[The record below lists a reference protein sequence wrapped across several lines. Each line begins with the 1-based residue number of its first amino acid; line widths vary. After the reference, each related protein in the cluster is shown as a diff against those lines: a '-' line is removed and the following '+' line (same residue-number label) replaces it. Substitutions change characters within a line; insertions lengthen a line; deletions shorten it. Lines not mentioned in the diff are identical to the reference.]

1 MNVRGCDPS
10 CPQHNL
16 TAIAR
21 ACGSQSKIDRRIT
34 LAAGT
39 LITCTRVR
47 PERRNRWERPPRRPA
62 RRLARRTGSLSPGGR
77 HRRGSPESGGHEG
90 GVVAQ
95 LIYQHQRNVT
105 EALVGTLIDTPIAN
119 LLQTFSWVCGQL
131 TILYRPDSPHRE
143 DYLGCTLLPRRCITL
158 YAHSHSSP

>member
-1 MNVRGCDPS
+1 MNIRGCEPS

-47 PERRNRWERPPRRPA
+47 PERRNRWDVPRRPA
-62 RRLARRTGSLSPGGR
+62 RRPPHRKFVTGWATPL
-77 HRRGSPESGGHEG
+77 RRGSPESGGHEG

-158 YAHSHSSP
+158 YAHSRSSP